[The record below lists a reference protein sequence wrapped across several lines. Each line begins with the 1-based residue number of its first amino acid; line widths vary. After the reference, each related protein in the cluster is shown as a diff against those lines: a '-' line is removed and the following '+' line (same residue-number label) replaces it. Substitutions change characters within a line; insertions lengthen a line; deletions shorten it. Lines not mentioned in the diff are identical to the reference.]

1 MATPYERIAQ
11 ARSRLVAAGLSAV
24 DAGFDAEVL
33 ARHALGWDRA
43 TLLAHGREPA
53 PADFVPAFDA
63 LIARRVQREPVAQ
76 IIGRREFWG
85 RDFKVTRDVL
95 VPRPETELIVEEAL
109 AFAEQFPC
117 RSIAEVGTG
126 SGCIAVSVACELP
139 DVRVTA
145 VDISEAAL
153 AIAQRNAELHAVTDR
168 VTFHQAD
175 VLEGIEG
182 AFDLVLSN
190 PPYMPAADASTLQPE
205 VLDYEPPTALFGG
218 DDGLDVVRRLLA
230 DAPRVL
236 APGGRLIL
244 EFGMGQDRAVSE
256 AAVAAGW
263 RVLHIRKDLQ
273 GIPRTGVLAR
283 SAGL

>member
-1 MATPYERIAQ
+1 MSTPYERISQ
-11 ARSRLVAAGLSAV
+11 ARSLLVDAGLSAA
-24 DAGFDAEVL
+24 DAAFDAEVL

-53 PADFVPAFDA
+53 PSDFDA
-63 LIARRVQREPVAQ
+63 AFEPLVARRVRREPVAQ

-109 AFAEQFPC
+109 AFAEQFTC
-117 RSIAEVGTG
+117 RTVVEVGTG
-126 SGCIAVSVACELP
+126 SGCIAISVACELR
-139 DVRVTA
+139 DVRVVA
-145 VDISEAAL
+145 VDISEPAL
-153 AIAQRNAELHAVTDR
+153 AVAQRNAELHAVTDR
-168 VTFHQAD
+168 VTFHHAD
-175 VLEGIEG
+175 VLDGVDG
-182 AFDLVLSN
+182 LFDLVLSN
-190 PPYMPAADASTLQPE
+190 PPYMRAEDAATLQPE
-205 VLDYEPPTALFGG
+205 VGQYEPQTALFGG
-218 DDGLDVVRRLLA
+218 DDGLTVVRRILE

-244 EFGMGQDRAVSE
+244 EFGMHQDRAIAD

-263 RVLHIRKDLQ
+263 KVLRIRKDLQ
-273 GIPRTGVLAR
+273 GIPRTAVLTR